1 MNTTKFSACSELEA
15 LLPAY
20 ADGSLPTAEAE
31 HVAAH
36 FPGCPGCQQQL
47 RELRALAADLDAALP
62 EVPGT
67 ALRANFMALLE
78 QQKQLLKP
86 EIAAMAAAT
95 PNFVSVS
102 GRAPGGQAAPEPA
115 TAKVISLWPT
125 ALASN
130 WVRIAASI
138 VLVAAGVLLGRQLPW
153 GGGAG
158 NTMAT
163 NAPAASPPAPATLA
177 AALSGDSGH
186 AVSASNRIALV
197 TNSTKPAAAPD
208 DATVQVLLNTL
219 NFDPNPNVRLAACEA
234 LYRLREAPGVREGLA
249 NSLPIQTD
257 PNVQIALIDMVVSLR
272 VHRAVPQLQ
281 RLAKKPDALP
291 VVRAQAEAGIGKLI

>member
-1 MNTTKFSACSELEA
+1 MKLSDFSACSELEA

-20 ADGSLPTAEAE
+20 AEGSLPAGEAE
-31 HVAAH
+31 RMAAH
-36 FPGCPGCQQQL
+36 LPGCPGCQQQL
-47 RELRALAADLDAALP
+47 RELRAISAELDAAMP

-67 ALRANFMALLE
+67 ALRANFMAMLE
-78 QQKQLLKP
+78 QQKQQLKP
-86 EIAAMAAAT
+86 EAAA
-95 PNFVSVS
+95 V
-102 GRAPGGQAAPEPA
+102 AQAAPMTEQPA
-115 TAKVISLWPT
+115 AKVISMWPT

-153 GGGAG
+153 NGRAD
-158 NTMAT
+158 NTVAT
-163 NAPAASPPAPATLA
+163 APAAGPPAPATLA

-197 TNSTKPAAAPD
+197 TNSTKVAEPD

-234 LYRLREAPGVREGLA
+234 LYRLRDAPGVREGLA

-281 RLAKKPDALP
+281 RLAKKADALP

>member
-1 MNTTKFSACSELEA
+1 MNTTRFSACAELEA

-20 ADGSLPTAEAE
+20 TEGSLPAAEADR
-31 HVAAH
+31 VAAH
-36 FPGCPGCQQQL
+36 LPGCPGCQQQL
-47 RELRALAADLDAALP
+47 RELRALSADLDAALP

-67 ALRANFMALLE
+67 ALRANFMVMLE
-78 QQKQLLKP
+78 QQKQQMKP
-86 EIAAMAAAT
+86 AAAAT
-95 PNFVSVS
+95 AIAVV
-102 GRAPGGQAAPEPA
+102 APATEQP
-115 TAKVISLWPT
+115 TAKVISMWPT
-125 ALASN
+125 ALASS

-138 VLVAAGVLLGRQLPW
+138 VLVVAGVFLGRQLPW
-153 GGGAG
+153 GRAG
-158 NTMAT
+158 NTVAST
-163 NAPAASPPAPATLA
+163 APAASQPAPASLA

-197 TNSTKPAAAPD
+197 TNSTKTAAAPD
-208 DATVQVLLNTL
+208 DVTVQVLLSTL

-234 LYRLREAPGVREGLA
+234 LYRLRDAPGVREGLA

-281 RLAKKPDALP
+281 RLAKRPDALP

>member
-1 MNTTKFSACSELEA
+1 MKLSKFLACSEFEA

-20 ADGSLPTAEAE
+20 VEGSLPAAAADRV
-31 HVAAH
+31 VAH
-36 FPGCPGCQQQL
+36 LPGCPTCQRQL
-47 RELRALAADLDAALP
+47 SELRALTAELDAALP

-67 ALRANFMALLE
+67 ALRANFMAMLE
-78 QQKQLLKP
+78 QQMQQQKP
-86 EIAAMAAAT
+86 EVA
-95 PNFVSVS
+95 VV
-102 GRAPGGQAAPEPA
+102 PA
-115 TAKVISLWPT
+115 TAPVEEVITANVVSMWPT

-130 WVRIAASI
+130 WVRVAASI
-138 VLVAAGVLLGRQLPW
+138 VLVATGAFLGRQLP
-153 GGGAG
+153 GNGRAG
-158 NTMAT
+158 NTAAVT
-163 NAPAASPPAPATLA
+163 APAASQPAPTALA
-177 AALSGDSGH
+177 AALGGSGD

-197 TNSTKPAAAPD
+197 TNSTKTSEPD

-234 LYRLREAPGVREGLA
+234 LYRLRDAASVRDGLA

-272 VHRAVPQLQ
+272 VHHAVPQLQ
-281 RLAKKPDALP
+281 RLAKRPDALP

>member
-1 MNTTKFSACSELEA
+1 MKLSEFSICAELED

-20 ADGSLPTAEAE
+20 AERSLPAAEADR
-31 HVAAH
+31 VAAH
-36 FPGCPGCQQQL
+36 LPGCPACQQQL
-47 RELRALAADLDAALP
+47 HELRALAADFGAALP

-67 ALRANFMALLE
+67 ALRASFMAALE

-86 EIAAMAAAT
+86 ET
-95 PNFVSVS
+95 T
-102 GRAPGGQAAPEPA
+102 AAPAVQTAPVAEQPA
-115 TAKVISLWPT
+115 AKVISLWP
-125 ALASN
+125 AAVASS
-130 WVRIAASI
+130 WLRVAASI
-138 VLVAAGVLLGRQLPW
+138 VLVAAGVLLGRNLHW
-153 GGGAG
+153 GTAG
-158 NTMAT
+158 RDNLAV
-163 NAPAASPPAPATLA
+163 ASSEKPAHAELA
-177 AALSGDSGH
+177 RALNGRDGQI
-186 AVSASNRIALV
+186 VSASDRIQLV
-197 TNSTKPAAAPD
+197 TNATEVPAAD
-208 DATVQVLLNTL
+208 DNTVQVLLNTL

-281 RLAKKPDALP
+281 RLAKKADALP

>member
-1 MNTTKFSACSELEA
+1 MNLYELSACSELEA

-20 ADGSLPTAEAE
+20 ADGSLPPAEADR
-31 HVAAH
+31 VAAH
-36 FPGCPGCQQQL
+36 LPGCPGCQQQL
-47 RELRALAADLDAALP
+47 RELRALSVDLDGALP

-67 ALRANFMALLE
+67 ALRANFMAMLE

-86 EIAAMAAAT
+86 E
-95 PNFVSVS
+95 
-102 GRAPGGQAAPEPA
+102 AAPAPVAASVAEPPA
-115 TAKVISLWPT
+115 ARGISMWPA

-153 GGGAG
+153 RGAAG
-158 NTMAT
+158 NTVAT
-163 NAPAASPPAPATLA
+163 APAAGQPAPATLA
-177 AALSGDSGH
+177 AALNGDSNH

-197 TNSTKPAAAPD
+197 TNSTKNSAPD

-234 LYRLREAPGVREGLA
+234 LYRLRDAPGVREGLA

-281 RLAKKPDALP
+281 RLAKKADALP

>member
-1 MNTTKFSACSELEA
+1 MKTTEFSACSDLEA

-20 ADGSLPTAEAE
+20 AEGSLLPAEAE
-31 HVAAH
+31 RVAAH
-36 FPGCPGCQQQL
+36 LPACPACQQQL
-47 RELRALAADLDAALP
+47 RELRALSADLDAALP

-67 ALRANFMALLE
+67 ALRASFMALLE
-78 QQKQLLKP
+78 QQKQLLKSELSAVP
-86 EIAAMAAAT
+86 VT
-95 PNFVSVS
+95 
-102 GRAPGGQAAPEPA
+102 APVVEPP
-115 TAKVISLWPT
+115 TAKVVSMWPS
-125 ALASN
+125 ALASS

-138 VLVAAGVLLGRQLPW
+138 VLVAAGVFLGRQLPW
-153 GGGAG
+153 GGSATG
-158 NTMAT
+158 NTVAAT
-163 NAPAASPPAPATLA
+163 APAASSSAPATLA
-177 AALSGDSGH
+177 AALGGDSGH

-197 TNSTKPAAAPD
+197 TNSTKTAAAPD

-281 RLAKKPDALP
+281 RLVRKADVLP